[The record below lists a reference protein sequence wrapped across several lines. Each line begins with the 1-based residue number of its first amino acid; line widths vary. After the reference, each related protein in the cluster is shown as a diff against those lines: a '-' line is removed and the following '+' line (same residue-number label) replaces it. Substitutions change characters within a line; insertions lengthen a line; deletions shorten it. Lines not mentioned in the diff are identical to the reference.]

1 MDVRDVTTL
10 LRKYL
15 KFLFLLLFCCALYS
29 PHPYPLNV
37 AVRTRMLGFLKGP
50 THGQTVC
57 ATQAVA
63 QTDRVWCG
71 LTVCATI

>member
-1 MDVRDVTTL
+1 MFRRQLTAISRDRLSESSLQLSQHRDYNNGWTKNRALITASDN
-10 LRKYL
+10 L
-15 KFLFLLLFCCALYS
+15 KD
-29 PHPYPLNV
+29 
-37 AVRTRMLGFLKGP
+37 P

-71 LTVCATI
+71 LTVCATV